1 MIRFEEHHQEVRE
14 LIADFSDNEIAPRAE
29 QLDESQS
36 LPTDSIAEL
45 AELGMLGLTIPEEH
59 GGAGLDLLTAC
70 LVVEEIA
77 RCCGSTAAVLA
88 THLFEGSA
96 AILDLTDDEGK
107 SRWLP
112 QMATGETLAAF
123 AMAEEEAESD
133 AASITCAVGEES
145 NGFSMHGKK
154 TWLIGGE
161 LAGLVTVVAR
171 SGDEQLQDL
180 GAYVVDPTLPECSRV
195 PLKDLLGLRG
205 AGLCDLQL
213 DGVLLDAGSQ
223 LGKAN
228 SGWSVISGVVD
239 KSRLGSAAVA
249 VGVARGALS
258 HALEY
263 SSQRVAFR
271 RSINRFGSIRAML
284 AEAATAI
291 EGARLML
298 WRAAGL
304 YDQGKSAS
312 REAAM
317 ANLSAKKAAYCA
329 TRDAIQI
336 LGGNGYSREYPVER
350 AYRDVQS
357 LAPFGGGEDLQKILV
372 SRSLTGAQS

>member
-14 LIADFSDNEIAPRAE
+14 LIADFADNEISPRAE
-29 QLDESQS
+29 QLDESQG

-45 AELGMLGLTIPEEH
+45 AELGMMGLTIPEQY

-70 LVVEEIA
+70 LVVEEVA
-77 RCCGSTAAVLA
+77 RCCASTAAVLS

-96 AILDLTDDEGK
+96 AILDLADETGHQ
-107 SRWLP
+107 RWLP
-112 QMATGETLAAF
+112 GLASGETLATF
-123 AMAEEEAESD
+123 ALAEVEAESD
-133 AASITCAVGEES
+133 ASGITCAVGEETD
-145 NGFSMHGKK
+145 GFSMHGRK
-154 TWLIGGE
+154 TWLVAGA
-161 LAGLVTVVAR
+161 LAGLVTVAAR

-180 GAYVVDPTLPECSRV
+180 GAYVVDPESDGCSRD
-195 PLKDLLGLRG
+195 PMKDLLGLRG

-213 DGVLLDAGSQ
+213 DGVRLDAGAR
-223 LGKAN
+223 LVKAD
-228 SGWSVISGVVD
+228 SGWSAISGVVD

-249 VGVARGALS
+249 VGVARGAIS
-258 HALEY
+258 QALGY
-263 SSQRVAFR
+263 SSQRIAFR
-271 RSINRFGSIRAML
+271 RSIDRFGSIRAML
-284 AEAATAI
+284 AESATAI

-298 WRAAGL
+298 WRAASL
-304 YDQGKSAS
+304 FDSGKPAS

-317 ANLSAKKAAYCA
+317 ANLAAKQAAYQT
-329 TRDAIQI
+329 TRNAVQI

-357 LAPFGGGEDLQKILV
+357 SAPFGGGEDLQKILV